1 MLLWVMEKT
10 DFRKQN
16 PLKDMTQG
24 KMVNTKFA
32 IPLSTETE
40 WALHERGSKFGG
52 RH

>member
-10 DFRKQN
+10 DFGKQN

-32 IPLSTETE
+32 IPPSTETE
-40 WALHERGSKFGG
+40 WALHERGSKLGG